1 MYFGIYPFIFYTY
14 TLSFFPLLDFLMLL
28 LCTCNNI
35 IFLIIMTLLHNL
47 FNEFTTIQSICIAR
61 LLGPWPSTLIIQI
74 NRQENNFANV
84 FVHLSNNIFE
94 KNSKKS
100 CSFSQW
106 AQIDTNILNILYLK
120 AYFNY
125 LE

>member
-1 MYFGIYPFIFYTY
+1 
-14 TLSFFPLLDFLMLL
+14 
-28 LCTCNNI
+28 
-35 IFLIIMTLLHNL
+35 MTLLHNL

-74 NRQENNFANV
+74 NRQENNFANI